1 MIKIRDSPKSA
12 PSKSRSVPLNPETA
26 PLSWHSIQIS
36 ISILEIYFP
45 AAPLKYCPFLPKKS
59 CSILSRFAPFKPFGA
74 KNHDF

>member
-36 ISILEIYFP
+36 ISILEIHFSGRSV
-45 AAPLKYCPFLPKKS
+45 K
-59 CSILSRFAPFKPFGA
+59 ILSVPAKEKLLHSFPFCSLQTIWR
-74 KNHDF
+74 